1 MILVIDQGTT
11 STRAIVFGPDAE
23 PVANAQA
30 EFPQIYPRPGWVEH
44 NPEALWETT
53 LSTAREALKRAG
65 CDASSLA
72 AIGIAN
78 QRETALIWERVTGK
92 LIANA
97 IVWQDRRT
105 AELCETLKAEGA
117 EPQVTAAT
125 GLVIDPYFSA
135 TKIAWLLDHVPG
147 ARAAAERGELAFG
160 TVDAF
165 LLWRLTNG
173 AVHATDATNASRTM
187 LYDIRAGAWDEAM
200 LRLFRVPRTLL
211 PEVKDTAS
219 TFGTSAPEH
228 LGGAVSILSMIG
240 DQQSALIGQACVEPG
255 MVKATYGTGAFLL
268 LNIGEK
274 PAPSRH
280 RLLTTVAYQWRGK
293 RTYALEGSI
302 FSAGATVQW
311 LRDGLKII
319 AAAPEAGL
327 LAAKVASTDG
337 VYCVPAF
344 AGLGAPYWSSDAR
357 ALLCGLT
364 RGTSREVIVRAAL
377 ESVGYQTRDLALA
390 MSADAGQAIGGH
402 PRRRRHGGERL
413 DDAVRR
419 RQARVPVDRPANL
432 EFDCARGGLRRR
444 LAGGGHPVPS
454 SSPSADVRTASLRP
468 PRTRRP
474 ARRFTAAGGRRWNGR
489 CDRPV
494 PTPGPCK
501 SVQGKRWRSV
511 AFTGF

>member
-1 MILVIDQGTT
+1 VILIIDQGTT

-23 PVANAQA
+23 PLASAQA
-30 EFPQIYPRPGWVEH
+30 EFPQVYPHPGWVEH
-44 NPEALWETT
+44 DPETLWETT
-53 LSTAREALKRAG
+53 LMTAREALRRAE
-65 CDASSLA
+65 CEARSLA

-78 QRETALIWERVTGK
+78 QRETALIWERATGRP
-92 LIANA
+92 IANA

-105 AELCETLKAEGA
+105 AELCATLKAEGA

-135 TKIAWLLDHVPG
+135 SKIAWLLDHVPG

-187 LYDIRAGAWDEAM
+187 LYDIRAGAWDAEM
-200 LRLFRVPRTLL
+200 LRLFRVAPALL
-211 PEVKDTAS
+211 PEVKDTGS
-219 TFGTSAPEH
+219 EFGTSAPEH
-228 LGGAVSILSMIG
+228 LGAPVPVRAMIG
-240 DQQSALIGQACVEPG
+240 DQQSALIGQACVAPG
-255 MVKATYGTGAFLL
+255 MIKATYGTGAFLL

-311 LRDGLKII
+311 LRDGLGIL
-319 AAAPEAGL
+319 ATAPEAGL
-327 LAAKVASTDG
+327 RAANVASTEG

-364 RGTSREVIVRAAL
+364 RGTSRDVIARAAL
-377 ESVGYQTRDLALA
+377 ECVGYQTRDLIEA
-390 MSADAGQAIGGH
+390 MAADAGQAIGLI
-402 PRRRRHGGERL
+402 RVDGGMAAS
-413 DDAVRR
+413 DWTMQFVADMAG
-419 RQARVPVDRPANL
+419 VPVDRPANL
-432 EFDCARGGLRRR
+432 ESTALGAAFAAGWQAGVYPGPESFAERRR
-444 LAGGGHPVPS
+444 PDRV
-454 SSPSADVRTASLRP
+454 
-468 PRTRRP
+468 
-474 ARRFTAAGGRRWNGR
+474 FAAGIDEASREALYRGWREA
-489 CDRPV
+489 V
-494 PTPGPCK
+494 
-501 SVQGKRWRSV
+501 KR
-511 AFTGF
+511 AL